1 MTEMPIDAPPS
12 TNTRAVRLTEIAR
25 TFLKIGAM
33 SYGGPAIMGITQS
46 EVQENRGGIAK
57 EEFVQA
63 CRVGPQARKERVMRR
78 LLRCGLALVLVMA
91 ALPTGDRTAH
101 AADSILTEI
110 LRRGTVRI
118 AIAIATPPLR
128 FEDENGNLQGYEI
141 DIANRLAKDLGVTID
156 WIKTN
161 AAGRVAMLQTKQAD
175 ITIASFTPNLE
186 RLKTI
191 GFTDPYSTAV
201 LSLLSRTD
209 RKDLGSVADFNRPE
223 VKFAIPRGSTVA
235 KAIATYTPK
244 ATVVEFSG
252 FADVIAALYAG
263 QADAMAIP
271 EAMVNWIAKNSGGK
285 YHNAGALGPPE
296 DDAIGF
302 PQGDFVWWLWLNRF
316 VREINEDGTNYT
328 LWIKWFGDAPMPPFI
343 KPPPKSG

>member
-63 CRVGPQARKERVMRR
+63 CWWAPQARKERVMRR

-118 AIAIATPPLR
+118 AIAVATPPLR

-161 AAGRVAMLQTKQAD
+161 AAGRVAMLQTKKAD

-186 RLKTI
+186 RLKSV
-191 GFTDPYSTAV
+191 GFTDPYLTDV
-201 LSLLSRTD
+201 LTLMSRAD
-209 RKDLGSVADFNRPE
+209 RKDLASLADFDKPE
-223 VKFAIPRGSTVA
+223 VKIAIPRGSTGNKAVA
-235 KAIATYTPK
+235 KYAPK
-244 ATVVEFSG
+244 ATIVEFSG
-252 FADVIAALYAG
+252 NADTIAAIDAG
-263 QADAMAIP
+263 Q
-271 EAMVNWIAKNSGGK
+271 V
-285 YHNAGALGPPE
+285 
-296 DDAIGF
+296 DAICGS
-302 PQGDFVWWLWLNRF
+302 
-316 VREINEDGTNYT
+316 
-328 LWIKWFGDAPMPPFI
+328 DAL
-343 KPPPKSG
+343 

>member
-25 TFLKIGAM
+25 IFLKIGAM
-33 SYGGPAIMGITQS
+33 SYGVGIMGIML
-46 EVQENRGGIAK
+46 
-57 EEFVQA
+57 
-63 CRVGPQARKERVMRR
+63 GPQARKERVMRR

-118 AIAIATPPLR
+118 ALVVVVPPLR

-161 AAGRVAMLQTKQAD
+161 AAGRVAVLQTRQAD
-175 ITIASFTPNLE
+175 ITIGSFTPNLE

-191 GFTDPYSTAV
+191 GFTDPYSTEV
-201 LSLLSRTD
+201 LNLLSRTD

-223 VKFAIPRGSTVA
+223 VKFAVPRTSTMA

-244 ATVVEFSG
+244 ATVVDVST
-252 FADVIAALYAG
+252 FAEMFAAFEAG
-263 QADAMAIP
+263 QTDAVALP
-271 EAMVNWIAKNSGGK
+271 EPMVNWIAKNSGGK
-285 YHNAGALGPPE
+285 YRNVGALEPPRPPAPGDE
-296 DDAIGF
+296 AAIGF

>member
-25 TFLKIGAM
+25 TFIKIGSM

-118 AIAIATPPLR
+118 AIAVATRPLR

-161 AAGRVAMLQTKQAD
+161 AAGRVAVLQTRQAD
-175 ITIASFTPNLE
+175 ITIGSFTPNLE

-191 GFTDPYSTAV
+191 GFTDPYSTEV
-201 LSLLSRTD
+201 LNLLSRTD

-223 VKFAIPRGSTVA
+223 VKFSVPRTSTMA
-235 KAIATYTPK
+235 RAIATYIPK
-244 ATVVEFSG
+244 ATVVDVST
-252 FADVIAALYAG
+252 FAEMLAAFNAG
-263 QADAMAIP
+263 QTDAVALP
-271 EAMVNWIAKNSGGK
+271 EPMVNWIAKNSGGK
-285 YHNAGALGPPE
+285 YHNVGALEPPRPPAPGDE
-296 DDAIGF
+296 AAIGF
-302 PQGDFVWWLWLNRF
+302 PQGD
-316 VREINEDGTNYT
+316 
-328 LWIKWFGDAPMPPFI
+328 
-343 KPPPKSG
+343 